1 MLCPLNGTAMSMV
14 KGVASS
20 DTEEKSLVEIEQE
33 EGQDCRREEDLRS
46 REQSWAAM
54 DGASSC
60 LRFSLWDLDLRG
72 MNWVFE
78 GSILFLVELRQD
90 AKWVQELGSKVLLIW
105 RNGLANLSLSQSQS
119 GYCEAMFLKP

>member
-54 DGASSC
+54 GSASSC

-90 AKWVQELGSKVLLIW
+90 AKWVSGI
-105 RNGLANLSLSQSQS
+105 GLQSVVDLEKWARKSLSLSVSV
-119 GYCEAMFLKP
+119 GLL